1 MKNANV
7 FVDVD
12 LTLIDATGRVL
23 DGAVE
28 SLQRLKDRGCHL
40 FLWSTVGM
48 EYARATAQRLD
59 IVNLFDGYCAK
70 PDIVIDDMPS
80 TVVNPFVFNV
90 QAEQS
95 WESMVTTILEKHID

>member
-12 LTLIDATGRVL
+12 LTLIDANGRVL
-23 DGAVE
+23 DGAIE
-28 SLQRLKDRGCHL
+28 SLWQLKDRGCHL
-40 FLWSTVGM
+40 FLWSTAGM
-48 EYARATAQRLD
+48 EYARSTAQRLGIID
-59 IVNLFDGYCAK
+59 LFEGYCTK
-70 PDIVIDDMPS
+70 PDIIIDDMPS

-95 WESMVTTILEKHID
+95 WKSMVKTILEKHID